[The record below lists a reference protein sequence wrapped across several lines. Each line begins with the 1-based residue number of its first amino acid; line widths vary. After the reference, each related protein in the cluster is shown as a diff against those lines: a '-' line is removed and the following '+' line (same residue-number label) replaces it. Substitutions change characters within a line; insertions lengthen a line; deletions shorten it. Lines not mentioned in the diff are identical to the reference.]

1 MRHDVQ
7 LGAVHGDDVQPTVQ
21 REAAHRNRLPRLGIN
36 RWQLGLTHFGEMD
49 LDSLEI
55 NNWLLGRDE
64 SDIDTE

>member
-7 LGAVHGDDVQPTVQ
+7 LGAVHGDDGQPTVR
-21 REAAHRNRLPRLGIN
+21 REAAHRNRLPRLGIDGN
-36 RWQLGLTHFGEMD
+36 LDRHILVKMD

-64 SDIDTE
+64 SDIDIE